1 MKKYGNIVAIAY
13 MFLANY
19 FLYTFYEN
27 IEQTAAMPPIA
38 VWALAP
44 FAAAFLGGILQ
55 QTHQIVKI
63 CSGRYGKGFARENFI
78 FFLVFCILG
87 LSKLWMVTIFSALPP
102 GGFVL
107 SLMDARLLD
116 VVFAFCA
123 GRYLIKSIKTKERE
137 NK

>member
-13 MFLANY
+13 IFLANY

-63 CSGRYGKGFARENFI
+63 CSGRYGKA
-78 FFLVFCILG
+78 
-87 LSKLWMVTIFSALPP
+87 
-102 GGFVL
+102 FVL